1 MVTFAAML
9 SRKSLCAVTIAACAA
24 ASSVTFGSHDARAA
38 WPPARG
44 ADMRDKANW
53 PNDYNGRWNYA
64 STLPEQQPGTPPYL
78 SADRKL
84 GASGMSIDKAWTYT
98 IGRADV
104 KIAVLD
110 SGIHWEQKD
119 LVNKVALNQGE
130 LKGDKRPKLADGGVC
145 GGQGALAGYD
155 CNGDGVFTIADYAND
170 PRISPDVPGEKC
182 FTDDNRSKLGPDRK
196 KGDANR
202 NCILD
207 PGDLIELFSDGVDD
221 DANGYKDDIAGWD
234 FFKDDNDPYDDTRYG
249 HGTGEA
255 RDSAAEGNNGQD
267 EIGVCPLCT
276 FVPVRVGDSFITD
289 VDDFAQAT
297 VYAADLGVKV
307 VQEALG
313 TINQTPFSKAAIDY
327 AYQKGAIVVASM
339 ADENSRH
346 HNMPG
351 AANHTLTVHTV
362 RYTGPNPNATSTFLG
377 FDTCS
382 NYGGQLSM
390 SISGTNCSSEATG
403 RAAGLAG
410 LIYSMAAQKNLDLTA
425 EEAIQIFRM
434 QADDIDV
441 EESRSPDPEIS
452 GRVYSSKAGW
462 DQRFGYGRANAER
475 MVKAIDEGRI
485 PPEVDI
491 TSPEWFTPIVAGR
504 GPGQVPVL
512 GRVSARRATSYDYTV
527 EWAAGVEPNDD
538 AFKLMAEKKNAP
550 GATVSGGTLE
560 APLAAL
566 DPSQIDTRHTRDADS
581 QKGEN
586 DRTITIRVR
595 AVAHYA
601 GFDVPGE
608 ARRTVSV
615 TNERNGGDKDLLPGF
630 PLYLGTSLEGSPKLA
645 DIDGD
650 GVRDIVVPG
659 SDGLVHVFSTRSGVP
674 VEVKGFPYRTRVID
688 GLATDP
694 VDPAVPSY
702 LSSLAYAQPSTSGI
716 VASNIHEAVVSAPAV
731 VDLDGDGKRE
741 IVFAS
746 YPGTLYVIDSQGKDL
761 PGWPKRMPLI
771 PSCPLDPT
779 KPAPNP
785 CMDVKNGFAR
795 GLYASPVVV
804 DMNKDGKPEIVQAA
818 FDGKIHVFK
827 VDGSPLEGFP
837 VEVHHPDAA
846 KRARVFTTPAVA
858 DVTGDGIPE
867 IFTGSNEEV
876 GGGGNAGPLF
886 AINGLGTK
894 APGGPYL
901 KNWPTVMTSF
911 RLFPLVAEGIT
922 SSPATADFDGDGR
935 PDALFQANGSSPLI
949 LPADPGPQNAF
960 GEPPNRLPNAKDEDG
975 NPRRGLAPTSI
986 FGELSKAT
994 RPDTMFPLFSQPSIG
1009 DIDQD
1014 GVPDVVASGA
1024 SLSLAGALT
1033 GGSTAPKQAQ
1043 HLLAAWSGK
1052 TGKMMPGM
1060 PFVIED
1066 FGFLTNHAI
1075 ADINGD
1081 DYPEILTGTGVYF
1094 LHAVDACGRE
1104 AAGWPKFTGGW
1115 IAAAAAVGDID
1126 GDRNLDVVI
1135 GTRNGY
1141 LFAWKTAG
1149 KDDGVVQWDSFHH
1162 DNANT
1167 GSASTPLDQGV
1178 VKRAQTPLVAS
1189 MCASPS
1195 PTADEMF
1202 DAGGGCTCTAA
1213 GATSE
1218 AGPRGVV
1225 ASLAACFTAFGIAI
1239 GRRIRRRRAGT

>member
-1 MVTFAAML
+1 ML
-9 SRKSLCAVTIAACAA
+9 SRKSLCAITIAACAA
-24 ASSVTFGSHDARAA
+24 ASATTFGSHDAHAA
-38 WPPARG
+38 WPPQRG
-44 ADMRDKANW
+44 ADMRDKSNW
-53 PNDYNGRWNYA
+53 PNDYSGRWNYA
-64 STLPEQQPGTPPYL
+64 SYLPEQQPGTPPYL
-78 SADRKL
+78 SADKKL

-104 KIAVLD
+104 RIAVLD
-110 SGIHWEQKD
+110 SGIHWENKD

-130 LKGDKRPKLADGGVC
+130 LKGEKRPKLADGGVC
-145 GGQGALAGYD
+145 GGQGPLAGYD
-155 CNGDGVFTIADYAND
+155 CNADGVFNIADYAND

-182 FTDDNRSKLGPDRK
+182 FTDENRTKLGPDRK

-255 RDSAAEGNNGQD
+255 RDSSAEGNNGVD
-267 EIGVCPLCT
+267 EVGVCPLCT

-297 VYAADLGVKV
+297 VYATDLGVKV
-307 VQEALG
+307 IQEALG

-327 AYQKGAIVVASM
+327 AYKKGAIVVASM

-346 HNMPG
+346 HNMP
-351 AANHTLTVHTV
+351 AVANHTLTVHTV
-362 RYTGPNPNATSTFLG
+362 RYTGPNPNASTTFLG

-382 NYGGQLSM
+382 NYGGHLSM
-390 SISGTNCSSEATG
+390 SISGTRCSSEATG
-403 RAAGLAG
+403 RASGLAG
-410 LIYSMAAQKNLDLTA
+410 LIYSMAAVKGIELTG

-441 EESRSPDPEIS
+441 EESRNPDPEVS
-452 GRVYSSKAGW
+452 GRLYFSKAGW
-462 DQRFGYGRANAER
+462 DQRFGYGRANAEK
-475 MVKAIDEGRI
+475 MVRAIDEGRI

-491 TSPEWFTPIVAGR
+491 TSPEWFAPIVAGR

-512 GRVSARRATSYDYTV
+512 GRVSARRATSYDYRV
-527 EWAAGVEPNDD
+527 EWAAGVEPDD
-538 AFKLMAEKKNAP
+538 AAFKPLVAEKTNVP
-550 GATVSGGTLE
+550 GATVSGGSLE

-566 DPSQIDTRHTRDADS
+566 DPSQIDTAHPRDADS

-595 AVAHYA
+595 AVAHYP

-615 TNERNGGDKDLLPGF
+615 TNDKNGGDKDLLPGF
-630 PLYLGTSLEGSPKLA
+630 PLYLGTSLESSPKLA

-650 GVRDIVVPG
+650 GIRDIVAPG
-659 SDGLVHVFSTRSGVP
+659 SDGLIHVFSMRTGSP
-674 VEVKGFPYRTRVID
+674 VEVKGFPYRTRVVD
-688 GLATDP
+688 GLAQEP
-694 VDPAVPSY
+694 IDPAVPSY
-702 LSSLAYAQPSTSGI
+702 LTAPAYAQPTTSGI
-716 VASNIHEAVVSAPAV
+716 VASNQHEATMSAPAV
-731 VDLDGDGKRE
+731 VDLDGDGKLE
-741 IVFAS
+741 IVFVT

-761 PGWPKRMPLI
+761 PGWPKRMPLV

-779 KPAPNP
+779 KTVPVP
-785 CMDVKNGFAR
+785 CMDVRAGLAR
-795 GLYASPVVV
+795 GLYASPVVI

-837 VEVHHPDAA
+837 VEVHHPDAN
-846 KRARVFTTPAVA
+846 RRNRIFTTPAVS

-867 IFTGSNEEV
+867 IFTGSNEEI
-876 GGGGNAGPLF
+876 GGGGNAGPIF

-901 KNWPTVMTSF
+901 QNWPAVMTSF
-911 RLFPLVAEGIT
+911 HLFPLVAEGIT

-935 PDALFQANGSSPLI
+935 EDALFQGNGASPLV
-949 LPADPGPQNAF
+949 LPADPGAQTAF
-960 GEPPNRLPNAKDEDG
+960 GEPPKRLPEGTTEDG
-975 NPRRGLAPTSI
+975 TPRRGLAPTSI

-1024 SLSLAGALT
+1024 SLSLAGALS

-1052 TGKMMPGM
+1052 TGNMLPGM
-1060 PFVIED
+1060 PYVIED
-1066 FGFLTNHAI
+1066 FSFLTNHAI

-1081 DYPEILTGTGVYF
+1081 DYPEILTGTGVYL
-1094 LHAVDACGRE
+1094 LHAVDGCGRE
-1104 AAGWPKFTGGW
+1104 PSGWPKFTGGW
-1115 IAAAAAVGDID
+1115 IAAAPAVGDID
-1126 GDRNLDVVI
+1126 GDRNLDVVV

-1149 KDDGVVQWDSFHH
+1149 KDDGVIQWESFHH

-1167 GSASTPLDQGV
+1167 GSASTKLAQGV
-1178 VKRAQTPLVAS
+1178 VKRAQRPLVAS
-1189 MCASPS
+1189 MCAEAIAAAEEP
-1195 PTADEMF
+1195 F
-1202 DAGGGCTCTAA
+1202 DAGGGCACTTTGDSPSSGSRVLFGAA
-1213 GATSE
+1213 A
-1218 AGPRGVV
+1218 A
-1225 ASLAACFTAFGIAI
+1225 ALAATVV
-1239 GRRIRRRRAGT
+1239 RRRRRRS

>member
-1 MVTFAAML
+1 ML
-9 SRKSLCAVTIAACAA
+9 SRKSFCALTITACAV
-24 ASSVTFGSHDARAA
+24 ASATLAGSHSASAA

-53 PNDYNGRWNYA
+53 PNDYNARWNYA
-64 STLPEQQPGTPPYL
+64 SFLPEQQPGTLPYL
-78 SADRKL
+78 DADKKL

-110 SGIHWEQKD
+110 SGIHWEHKD

-130 LKGDKRPKLADGGVC
+130 LKGEKRPKLADGGVC

-155 CNGDGVFTIADYAND
+155 CNNDGVFTIADYTND
-170 PRISPDVPGEKC
+170 PRFTPDVPGEKC
-182 FTDDNRSKLGPDRK
+182 FTDENRTKEGADRK
-196 KGDANR
+196 KGDQNR

-207 PGDLIELFSDGVDD
+207 PGDLIEIFSDGVDD

-255 RDSAAEGNNGQD
+255 RDSAAEGNNGVD

-297 VYAADLGVKV
+297 VYATDLGAKV

-313 TINQTPFSKAAIDY
+313 TINQTSFSKAAIDY
-327 AYQKGAIVVASM
+327 AYQKGVIVVASM

-346 HNMPG
+346 HNMPA

-362 RYTGPNPNATSTFLG
+362 RYNGPNPNASTTFVN

-382 NYGGQLSM
+382 NYGAQLSM
-390 SISGTNCSSEATG
+390 SISGTKCSSEATG
-403 RAAGLAG
+403 RASGLAG
-410 LIYSMAAQKNLDLTA
+410 LLYSMAAQKGLDLTA

-441 EESRSPDPEIS
+441 AESRSPDPEVS
-452 GRVYSSKAGW
+452 GRLYASKAGW

-475 MVKAIDEGRI
+475 MMRAVDEGRI

-512 GRVSARRATSYDYTV
+512 GRVSARRAASYDYLV
-527 EWAAGVEPNDD
+527 EWAPGVEPEDA
-538 AFKLMAEKKNAP
+538 AFKPLVAEKKGVP

-566 DPSQIDTRHTRDADS
+566 DPTQIDTSHPRDADS

-608 ARRTVSV
+608 ARRAV
-615 TNERNGGDKDLLPGF
+615 TISNEKNGGDKDLLPGF
-630 PLYLGTSLEGSPKLA
+630 PLYLGGSLEASPKLA

-650 GVRDIVVPG
+650 GVRDIVAP
-659 SDGLVHVFSTRSGVP
+659 SADGLVHVFSMRTGTP
-674 VEVKGFPYRTRVID
+674 VEVTGFPYRTRVVD
-688 GLATDP
+688 GLAQVP

-702 LSSLAYAQPSTSGI
+702 LTAPAYSQGASGI
-716 VASNIHEAVVSAPAV
+716 VPSNVNEAIMTAPAV

-741 IVFAS
+741 IVFVS

-761 PGWPKRMPLI
+761 PGWPKRMPLV
-771 PSCPLDPT
+771 PSCPLDPA
-779 KPAPNP
+779 KKVEGP
-785 CMDVKNGFAR
+785 CMDVRAGVAR
-795 GLYASPVVV
+795 GLYGAPVVV
-804 DMNKDGKPEIVQAA
+804 DMDKDGKPEIVQSA

-827 VDGSPLEGFP
+827 ADGSPLTGFP
-837 VEVHHPDAA
+837 VEVHHPQANR
-846 KRARVFTTPAVA
+846 KNRVFTTPAVA

-867 IFTGSNEEV
+867 IFTGSNEEI

-886 AINGLGTK
+886 AINGLGMN

-901 KNWPTVMTSF
+901 KNWPAVMTSF
-911 RLFPLVAEGIT
+911 HLFPLVAEGIT
-922 SSPATADFDGDGR
+922 SSPAVADFDGDGR
-935 PDALFQANGSSPLI
+935 ADALFQGNGASPLI
-949 LPADPGPQNAF
+949 LPADPGAQTAF
-960 GEPPNRLPNAKDEDG
+960 GEPPGRLPLAKDEDG
-975 NPRRGLAPTSI
+975 ADRRGLAPTSI
-986 FGELSKAT
+986 FGDLSKAS

-1009 DIDQD
+1009 DLDQD
-1014 GVPDVVASGA
+1014 GTPDVVASGA
-1024 SLSLAGALT
+1024 SLSLAGALS
-1033 GGSTAPKQAQ
+1033 GGSSAPKQAQ

-1052 TGKMMPGM
+1052 TGRMMPGM

-1066 FGFLTNHAI
+1066 FSFLTNHAI
-1075 ADINGD
+1075 ADVNGD

-1115 IAAAAAVGDID
+1115 IAAAPAVGDLD
-1126 GDRNLDVVI
+1126 GDRNLDVVV

-1141 LFAWKTAG
+1141 LFAWKTPG
-1149 KDDGVVQWDSFHH
+1149 KDDGVVQWESFHH

-1167 GSASTPLDQGV
+1167 GNLATPLEQGV
-1178 VKRAQTPLVAS
+1178 LKRAAKPLVAEA
-1189 MCASPS
+1189 CAAPVPPGDDSL
-1195 PTADEMF
+1195 EL
-1202 DAGGGCTCTAA
+1202 GGGCACTTTGAEVTGPGTRALVGASVAA
-1213 GATSE
+1213 LA
-1218 AGPRGVV
+1218 V
-1225 ASLAACFTAFGIAI
+1225 AIV
-1239 GRRIRRRRAGT
+1239 RRRRRRAS